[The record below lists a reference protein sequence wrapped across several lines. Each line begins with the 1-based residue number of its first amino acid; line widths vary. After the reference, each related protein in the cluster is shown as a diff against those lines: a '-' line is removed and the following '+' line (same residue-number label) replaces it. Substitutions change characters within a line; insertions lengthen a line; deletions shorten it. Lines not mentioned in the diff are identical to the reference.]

1 MDGVGRRLD
10 IVMTVVR
17 LAYRTCNAQANALT
31 VRDAWMSTAPMARV
45 IASMTT
51 LAAMQVA

>member
-10 IVMTVVR
+10 IVMAVVR

-45 IASMTT
+45 VASMTT